1 MTTFILIH
9 GMWQGGWC
17 WERLTPLLLAAGHD
31 VHAPTLTGLAERT
44 DTRNNHIDMNTH
56 IQEIV
61 SLCEVHNLRNV
72 ILVGHSL
79 SGLMAPIVA
88 DGIPARIAHIVNLDG
103 MVPENSKSL
112 KDLIKTMGDGY
123 QEICI

>member
-1 MTTFILIH
+1 M
-9 GMWQGGWC
+9 
-17 WERLTPLLLAAGHD
+17 
-31 VHAPTLTGLAERT
+31 
-44 DTRNNHIDMNTH
+44 
-56 IQEIV
+56 
-61 SLCEVHNLRNV
+61 
-72 ILVGHSL
+72 LVGHSL

-88 DGIPARIAHIVNLDG
+88 DGIPARIARIVNLDG